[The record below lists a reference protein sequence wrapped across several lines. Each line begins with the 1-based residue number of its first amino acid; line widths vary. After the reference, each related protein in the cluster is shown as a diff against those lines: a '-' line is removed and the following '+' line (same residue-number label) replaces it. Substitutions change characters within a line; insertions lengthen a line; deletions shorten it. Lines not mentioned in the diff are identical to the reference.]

1 MMPRYKVFAM
11 TNGDGSRLNF
21 KGKKIP
27 LKNAFHESDPGTP
40 SNPNA
45 SAPPSDDILSS
56 ADVSLRKDARK
67 ELDPNGAAFPQSKN
81 QLIPSGS
88 DSEEIE
94 EEVGMTVSGRKA
106 SMALVALGRAARSFL
121 LYEPDNQ
128 AVTSFLQDLRDKF
141 YGFLDQ
147 YGEMVLDVRPWEM
160 MMGSEVVYLN
170 RDRERSL
177 SFRLF
182 RDGVRK
188 VTITPDVQWNELTKF
203 LGIIS
208 IRYTGIRQQEDD
220 IVVMLWKAGFKH
232 IVVESVE
239 GFVPEDDDV
248 DVDTTIYSDDD
259 TADSALTLY
268 AAAPDGFDIPWPVYN
283 ERASIRYVEMDSEH
297 LRKLDEEV
305 SNLTLPAQCVG
316 LLKEILETA
325 ANPVEPMK
333 LEEAIPMVQEVANF
347 LSAEGLLSS
356 LLEVMRVVQTLPFNQ
371 RDDEH
376 RGELLRAF
384 SDVNVLVRIIRSF
397 PAGLQEVP
405 PQLIELVEMV
415 PEDPVPMLLEILN
428 NERTRTARLVT
439 RNLLVRMGSDKLDHL
454 VKAIDQL
461 KAPVAA
467 DLLRVVSDID
477 LDRGIRM
484 SIDMGIE
491 ADVDLQLVALSLME
505 RGPYSKRVSR
515 YLINLL
521 VSNSMEVR
529 MHALKLLVLNK
540 EPSAFSNITR
550 RLEHNAAGNEMDLHE
565 VEALGSAMVTIRE
578 DRALEQFVE
587 WIQPK
592 KLLQRMLPRRQN
604 LKWAAVTGL
613 SQIPGDQAKKYIRL
627 AAKTAGEELHRHCM
641 KSLVL
646 QRRLGMEVPDG

>member
-1 MMPRYKVFAM
+1 M

-56 ADVSLRKDARK
+56 ADASLRKDARK

-356 LLEVMRVVQTLPFNQ
+356 LLEVMRLLSSLLEVMRIVQALPFNQ
-371 RDDEH
+371 RDEEH
-376 RGELLRAF
+376 RDELLRAF
-384 SDVNVLVRIIRSF
+384 SDVNVLVRVIRSF

-454 VKAIDQL
+454 V
-461 KAPVAA
+461 
-467 DLLRVVSDID
+467 
-477 LDRGIRM
+477 
-484 SIDMGIE
+484 
-491 ADVDLQLVALSLME
+491 
-505 RGPYSKRVSR
+505 
-515 YLINLL
+515 
-521 VSNSMEVR
+521 
-529 MHALKLLVLNK
+529 
-540 EPSAFSNITR
+540 
-550 RLEHNAAGNEMDLHE
+550 
-565 VEALGSAMVTIRE
+565 
-578 DRALEQFVE
+578 
-587 WIQPK
+587 
-592 KLLQRMLPRRQN
+592 
-604 LKWAAVTGL
+604 
-613 SQIPGDQAKKYIRL
+613 
-627 AAKTAGEELHRHCM
+627 
-641 KSLVL
+641 
-646 QRRLGMEVPDG
+646 

>member
-1 MMPRYKVFAM
+1 MPRYKVFAM

-21 KGKKIP
+21 KGEKIP
-27 LKNAFHESDPGTP
+27 LKNTSHESDPGTP
-40 SNPNA
+40 SNSNA
-45 SAPPSDDILSS
+45 SAPDPDDILRPT
-56 ADVSLRKDARK
+56 DTSLRKNARK
-67 ELDPNGAAFPQSKN
+67 GPDPNDAGLPQAKN
-81 QLIPSGS
+81 QPIPPGS
-88 DSEEIE
+88 DGEEIE
-94 EEVGMTVSGRKA
+94 EEVGMTDSGRKA
-106 SMALVALGRAARSFL
+106 SGALVALGRAARSFL

-141 YGFLDQ
+141 YGFLDP
-147 YGEMVLDVRPWEM
+147 YGEMVLDIRPWEM
-160 MMGSEVVYLN
+160 VLGSEVVYLN

-188 VTITPDVQWNELTKF
+188 VTITPDVEWNELTKF

-208 IRYTGIRQQEDD
+208 IQYTGIRQQEDD

-232 IVVESVE
+232 ITVESVE

-248 DVDTTIYSDDD
+248 DVDTTIYSDGD
-259 TADSALTLY
+259 TTDSALALY
-268 AAAPDGFDIPWPVYN
+268 AAAPEGFDMPWPEYN
-283 ERASIRYVEMDSEH
+283 ERASVRYVEMDSER
-297 LRKLDEEV
+297 LGKLDEEV
-305 SNLTLPAQCVG
+305 SNLALPAQCVG

-325 ANPVEPMK
+325 ANPIEPMK
-333 LEEAIPMVQEVANF
+333 LEEAIPMVQEVSNF

-371 RDDEH
+371 RDEEY
-376 RGELLRAF
+376 RVELLRAF
-384 SDVNVLVRIIRSF
+384 SDLNVMVRIIRSF
-397 PAGLQEVP
+397 STDLQEVP
-405 PQLIELVEMV
+405 PQLVELVEMF

-428 NERTRTARLVT
+428 NERTRTPRWVT
-439 RNLLVRMGSDKLDHL
+439 RNLLVRMASDNLDHL
-454 VKAIDQL
+454 VKAIDQSI
-461 KAPVAA
+461 APVAA

-477 LDRGIRM
+477 LDQGIRVG
-484 SIDMGIE
+484 INMGIE
-491 ADVDLQLVALSLME
+491 TDVELQLVALSLMK
-505 RGPYSKRVSR
+505 RGHYSRRVSR

-521 VSNSMEVR
+521 ESRSMEVR
-529 MHALKLLVLNK
+529 IHALELLVLNK
-540 EPSAFSNITR
+540 ESSAFSNITR

-565 VEALGSAMVTIRE
+565 IEALGLAMVAIRE

-587 WIQPK
+587 WIHPK

-613 SQIPGDQAKKYIRL
+613 SRIPGDQPKEYIRL

-641 KSLVL
+641 KSLVR
-646 QRRLGMEVPDG
+646 QRRLGMEVHDV

>member
-11 TNGDGSRLNF
+11 TNGDSSRLNF
-21 KGKKIP
+21 KGEKMP

-45 SAPPSDDILSS
+45 SAPRPDDILSS
-56 ADVSLRKDARK
+56 ADASQQKDSR
-67 ELDPNGAAFPQSKN
+67 EEFVPNGAGLPQTKN
-81 QLIPSGS
+81 QPIPLGS
-88 DSEEIE
+88 DGEEIE
-94 EEVGMTVSGRKA
+94 EEVGMTDSGRKA
-106 SMALVALGRAARSFL
+106 SGALVALGRAARSFL

-147 YGEMVLDVRPWEM
+147 YGEMVLDIRPWEM
-160 MMGSEVVYLN
+160 VLGSEVVYLN

-188 VTITPDVQWNELTKF
+188 VTITPDVEWNELTKF

-208 IRYTGIRQQEDD
+208 IQYTGIRQQEDD

-232 IVVESVE
+232 IAVESVE

-248 DVDTTIYSDDD
+248 DVDTAIYTDGD
-259 TADSALTLY
+259 TTDSALALFG
-268 AAAPDGFDIPWPVYN
+268 AAPEGFDMPWPEYN
-283 ERASIRYVEMDSEH
+283 ERASIRYVEMDSER
-297 LRKLDEEV
+297 LRKLDEEI
-305 SNLTLPAQCVG
+305 SNLALPSQCVG

-325 ANPVEPMK
+325 ANPIEPMK
-333 LEEAIPMVQEVANF
+333 LEEAIPMVQEVSDF

-371 RDDEH
+371 RDEEH
-376 RGELLRAF
+376 RVELLRAF
-384 SDVNVLVRIIRSF
+384 SDLNVLVRVIRSF
-397 PAGLQEVP
+397 PAGLQELP
-405 PQLIELVEMV
+405 PQLIELVEMF
-415 PEDPVPMLLEILN
+415 PEDPVPILLEILN
-428 NERTRTARLVT
+428 NERSRTARWVT

-454 VKAIDQL
+454 VKAVYQP
-461 KAPVAA
+461 KVPVAA

-477 LDRGIRM
+477 LDRGIRVG
-484 SIDMGIE
+484 IDMGIE
-491 ADVDLQLVALSLME
+491 ADVELQIVVLSLME
-505 RGPYSKRVSR
+505 RGSYSKRVSR
-515 YLINLL
+515 HLINLL
-521 VSNSMEVR
+521 ESSSMEVR
-529 MHALKLLVLNK
+529 MHALKLLVFNK

-550 RLEHNAAGNEMDLHE
+550 RLEHNAAENEMDLHE
-565 VEALGSAMVTIRE
+565 VEALGSAMVAIRE

-587 WIQPK
+587 WIQPR
-592 KLLQRMLPRRQN
+592 KLLQWMLPSRQN

-613 SQIPGDQAKKYIRL
+613 SKIPGDQAKEYIRL

-641 KSLVL
+641 KSLVR
-646 QRRLGMEVPDG
+646 QRRLGMEVRDV

>member
-1 MMPRYKVFAM
+1 M

-56 ADVSLRKDARK
+56 ADASLRKDARK

-305 SNLTLPAQCVG
+305 SNLTLPDQCVG

-384 SDVNVLVRIIRSF
+384 SDVNVLVRVIRSF

-484 SIDMGIE
+484 GIDMGIE

-521 VSNSMEVR
+521 ESSSMEVR